1 MCLYRSSLSLE
12 GVATISQVQELE
24 SPAPGEGR
32 VGEVGEV
39 HHHHSLLDRELQ
51 RRSGP
56 AQQGDGG
63 LGPGQWAGDLQD
75 PGPRPG
81 EDHSVH
87 HLPLVS
93 ADLAGVPHLAVGG
106 VVLEGPGA
114 GAVYGLTIDLQP
126 LTQLS
131 ESLLIL
137 GGSVRLVS
145 SHFPCL
151 EHRNDN
157 AVLVGPDV
165 HEEVPPAADGDG
177 ELPDQLLHAVDIGQ
191 LHVPPVSPA
200 LPEG

>member
-1 MCLYRSSLSLE
+1 MCLYRSSLSLLE
-12 GVATISQVQELE
+12 GVAAVSQVQELE

-63 LGPGQWAGDLQD
+63 VGPGHWAGDLQD

-126 LTQLS
+126 LTQLP

-145 SHFPCL
+145 VIFLASNTGTITPSLLGPTFMRRFP
-151 EHRNDN
+151 
-157 AVLVGPDV
+157 P
-165 HEEVPPAADGDG
+165 
-177 ELPDQLLHAVDIGQ
+177 QLTVM
-191 LHVPPVSPA
+191 VSS
-200 LPEG
+200 LTSSSML